1 MGCVNR
7 YLYCFLLSVCLLC
20 GSAFAYD
27 NEPPSSPPFYGSAFV
42 SGSSRELG
50 DIDLYFPISFQ
61 SGYLGVDR
69 NGYLYNVSN
78 SSITCYLAGYDY
90 CNIPAWSYPRY
101 RENGSNYN
109 YYDLHITPESTN
121 VQIATEMVPLFSMS
135 DLMPYASF
143 LVLGVLFVCF
153 MKRS

>member
-1 MGCVNR
+1 MRSILCRVGLVLVCCCV
-7 YLYCFLLSVCLLC
+7 LC

-27 NEPPSSPPFYGSAFV
+27 DEPPADPPFYGSAFV

-50 DIDLYFPISFQ
+50 DITLYFPISYQ
-61 SGYLGVDR
+61 TGYLGVDS

-78 SSITCYLAGYDY
+78 SSITCYLEGYDY

-101 RENGSNYN
+101 RTGSSSYT
-109 YYDLHITPESTN
+109 YEDLHIIPEHSN
-121 VQIATEMVPLFSMS
+121 AQIAEDMTGLFSFD
-135 DLMPYASF
+135 DLAPYF
-143 LVLGVLFVCF
+143 TILMLGVLFVCF